1 MNEAVGAPPALEIR
15 GLRVGFPGGAE
26 AVRGVDLTVARGEVV
41 GVVGESGSGKSLSLL
56 SAMGL
61 APRNARVSGSARL
74 QGEELIG
81 ARPRRLRRLRGDRIA
96 MIFQDPLSAL
106 NPVLPVGAQI
116 AEAIRLHRPDM
127 GAGAVRARVAELLDR
142 VAVPDAARR
151 ARQYPHEFS
160 GGMRQ
165 RVMIAMAI
173 ANDPDILI
181 ADEPTTALDVTVQAQ
196 VLEVIQ
202 RLREELGVGIA
213 LITHDLGVVAG
224 MADRVAVM
232 YGGRVV
238 EAAGTD
244 DLFAAP
250 RHPYTRGLVRSL
262 PTVEGAA
269 GPLVSIP
276 GAPPRPG
283 ATPPGCAFA
292 PRCPLAAEVC
302 RAEDPPL
309 RPAGPGLSACHFAER
324 TPEAAFEAPAVA
336 TGSGAAVR
344 SAAPEAPV
352 LAVGDLVKDY
362 RVRTGGVAD
371 WLGLGAGARLRAVD
385 GVSFDLARG
394 ETLGLVGESGCGKST
409 LGRCLVGLI
418 PPSGGSV
425 RFAGREIAGLPADEM
440 RPLRRGLQMVFQDP
454 FASLHP
460 RMRVDEIVAEPLR
473 MLGRDLAAAR
483 PRVTELLDLVRLDPA
498 LARRYPHELSGGQR
512 QRVGIARALAT
523 EPEAVVLDEPV
534 SALDVSIQAGVL
546 NLLAELQ
553 AELGLAYLFI
563 AHDLAVVRH
572 VSHRVAVMYLGRIV
586 ESAPADALY
595 RAPLHPYTE
604 ALLSAAPLPDPARE
618 RRRERRVLAGEPPDP
633 TAAPSGCPFRGRCW
647 KAQARCAEEVP
658 PLAPHPG
665 GRFAACHFPAA
676 A

>member
-1 MNEAVGAPPALEIR
+1 MSVLTVTD
-15 GLRVGFPGGAE
+15 LKVGFRQDGRIVQ
-26 AVRGVDLTVARGEVV
+26 AVHGVSFTVDRGETVAL
-41 GVVGESGSGKSLSLL
+41 VGESGSGKSVTALSTVSLL
-56 SAMGL
+56 GASAQ
-61 APRNARVSGSARL
+61 VEGSVTYDG
-74 QGEELIG
+74 QEMIG
-81 ARPRRLRRLRGDRIA
+81 APDKRLRKVRGNDISF
-96 MIFQDPLSAL
+96 IFQEPMTSL
-106 NPVLPVGAQI
+106 NPLHTLEKQI
-116 AEAIRLHRPDM
+116 TESLELHQGLTGAEA
-127 GAGAVRARVAELLDR
+127 RARIVELLER
-142 VAVPDAARR
+142 VGIHDAASRLT
-151 ARQYPHEFS
+151 AYPHQLS
-160 GGMRQ
+160 GGQRQ

-173 ANDPDILI
+173 ANDPDILV

-244 DLFAAP
+244 DLLAAP
-250 RHPYTRGLVRSL
+250 CHPYTRGLVRSL

-309 RPAGPGLSACHFAER
+309 RPAGPRLSACHFAER

-512 QRVGIARALAT
+512 QRVGIARAMAT

-563 AHDLAVVRH
+563 AHDLAVVR
-572 VSHRVAVMYLGRIV
+572 
-586 ESAPADALY
+586 
-595 RAPLHPYTE
+595 
-604 ALLSAAPLPDPARE
+604 
-618 RRRERRVLAGEPPDP
+618 
-633 TAAPSGCPFRGRCW
+633 
-647 KAQARCAEEVP
+647 
-658 PLAPHPG
+658 
-665 GRFAACHFPAA
+665 
-676 A
+676 